1 MSRYQKCVWDLVE
14 HPESSCAANLVSFI
28 SMMFVIVSTIGMAL
42 NTMPGLKVWVLSSYI
57 INQVLHLQVMDVE
70 GELQNNP
77 LLETIEAVCIAWF
90 TMEYFLRYSGRYN
103 MHQAA
108 R

>member
-1 MSRYQKCVWDLVE
+1 MGVLYL
-14 HPESSCAANLVSFI
+14 
-28 SMMFVIVSTIGMAL
+28 
-42 NTMPGLKVWVLSSYI
+42 LSSVI
-57 INQVLHLQVMDVE
+57 INQVLFLQVMDEE

-90 TMEYFLRYSGRYN
+90 TMEYFLRYSVRYN